1 MGKTK
6 AFLPQFLRLGIGAA
20 ANALHGLQ
28 ITKTFDAT
36 ANGINDNVICTPT
49 SDSQSYYGLNF
60 TAEARAS
67 TYNITTVGGVNGFA
81 GCGSLYRGTI
91 TSAIAIQSKITIAGA
106 LTGTDPICTSAYLF
120 KGDSISATLGATIG
134 TAYGLY
140 LPSITA
146 GSTNYS
152 IYSAGGASYHAGAVI
167 LDSTLGVTG
176 LITATASI
184 KIGIAPTAN
193 STGTVAIVA
202 KDANLLTANAGWVQ
216 LQRSD
221 GTAIYLPYWL

>member
-1 MGKTK
+1 
-6 AFLPQFLRLGIGAA
+6 
-20 ANALHGLQ
+20 
-28 ITKTFDAT
+28 
-36 ANGINDNVICTPT
+36 
-49 SDSQSYYGLNF
+49 
-60 TAEARAS
+60 
-67 TYNITTVGGVNGFA
+67 
-81 GCGSLYRGTI
+81 
-91 TSAIAIQSKITIAGA
+91 
-106 LTGTDPICTSAYLF
+106 
-120 KGDSISATLGATIG
+120 LGATIG